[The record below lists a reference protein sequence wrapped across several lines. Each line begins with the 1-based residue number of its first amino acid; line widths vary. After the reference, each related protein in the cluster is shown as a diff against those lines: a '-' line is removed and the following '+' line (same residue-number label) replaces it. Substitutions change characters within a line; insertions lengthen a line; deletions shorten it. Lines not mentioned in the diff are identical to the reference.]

1 MGNSN
6 LDLIKKVNSKADKLN
21 TVRFEGEDQGIVT
34 LSYYDGDNWQILE
47 NIGTGGGG
55 GAIIGTLTSTFDKKT
70 VNMDEEVIIDYFFT
84 SPNLGN
90 GTLYVIVNDV
100 EIKNETIKQG
110 SGKINIGTL
119 PKGKSRVSMYAVDR
133 AGVFTNDLSW
143 DINCGSLEITSTF
156 DEERDYSAES
166 VIKFNYTVDS
176 ISNEKLTLNITIDGE
191 NFIEDCETGYNTYEF
206 PSMGVGVHKVSF
218 KVTSANYESNTL
230 EYTIV
235 IVDSDNLFV
244 STNLKEFT
252 YPEGQQISLDFRISM
267 KGQKSFNVVQYIDG
281 EVYKTLTCQS
291 GVNYWNVSSLTLGQ
305 HTLRVEVTTLDG
317 LNTASLEYELTII
330 ESDYELVKPV
340 TQGLLAWFDAND
352 KSNNDNDRD
361 VWIDRQKGNRAY
373 LNGFNFSTNGWID
386 NQLKCDGNAYVEVDM
401 KPFED
406 NVEDGITID
415 ILYTAEDVGNE
426 EARVIDCTGLTSPY
440 PGFYID
446 TQYAHLTSIEN
457 HLKTAFSEREET
469 RITYII
475 NRDSTYLAENTDP
488 ITGEVTQV
496 ETRNPMAQIY
506 VNGVFC
512 EVVMLS
518 DAGSGNNKRYENF
531 QHDQKIYI
539 NSLKGESHFGKCSI
553 SQLRI
558 YGRALEHDEVLRN
571 HIADIKD
578 VKKQKEKYDQ
588 NYNDSMSTMYFYGDV
603 TNMTKENEVELR
615 IKYISHNDFNQS
627 FDLPACKVKWQGTST
642 LQYAIKNYKI
652 KLRDGSGAKYK
663 YQLFG
668 EESLPESTF
677 TLKADYM
684 DSSLANNTG
693 IASFVGDCLYDTP
706 LPPQEINPKVR
717 SSIKGFPMQLYIND
731 VYWGVYNFNYDKGN
745 EDTFGFKEEGFD
757 QILSYEVAANSDTT
771 AGAFF
776 KWDPNKTDKTEY
788 EYYESDFELR
798 YPEDE
803 HDSYDEIKRVVEWVN
818 DADDETFKK
827 EFSQYFD
834 KEYTIRYFIQVMT
847 FTMVDNLG

>member
-6 LDLIKKVNSKADKLN
+6 LDLTKKVNSKADKLN
-21 TVRFEGEDQGIVT
+21 TVRFEGEDEGIVT
-34 LSYYDGDNWQILE
+34 LSYYDGEEWQILE
-47 NIGTGGGG
+47 NIGSGGGG
-55 GAIIGTLTSTFDKKT
+55 GAIIGSLTSTFDKKA
-70 VNMDEEVIIDYFFT
+70 VNLGEEVIIDYFFT

-90 GTLYVIVNDV
+90 GTLYVTVNDTEV
-100 EIKNETIKQG
+100 INQSIKQG
-110 SGKINIGTL
+110 SGKVNIGTL
-119 PKGKSRVSMYAVDR
+119 PKGKNRVVMYAVDR
-133 AGVFTNDLSW
+133 AGVYTDNLVW
-143 DINCGSLEITSTF
+143 DINCGSLAISSTF
-156 DEERDYSAES
+156 DGDRDYSAES

-176 ISNEKLTLNITIDGE
+176 ISNENLTLHVTIDGE
-191 NFIEDCETGYNTYEF
+191 NFTEECETGYNTYIF

-218 KVTSANYESNTL
+218 YVSSNSYQSNTL

-235 IVDSDNLFV
+235 IIDSDNLFV
-244 STNLKEFT
+244 STNLKEFV
-252 YPEGQQISLDFRISM
+252 YPEGQQIILDFRISM
-267 KGQKSFNVVQYIDG
+267 KGQKSFDVVQYIDN
-281 EVYKTLTCQS
+281 EEFKRLRCQS
-291 GVNYWNVSSLTLGQ
+291 GVNYWNISSLKIGT
-305 HTLRVEVTTLDG
+305 HVLRVEVTTLDG
-317 LNTASLEYELTII
+317 QNTAFVEYNLTIV

-340 TQGLLAWFDAND
+340 TQGLLAWFDATD
-352 KSNNDNDRD
+352 KSNSDTTRD
-361 VWIDRQKGNRAY
+361 VWIDRAKGNKAY
-373 LNGFNFSTNGWID
+373 LHGFNYSTNGWIND
-386 NQLKCDGNAYVEVDM
+386 QLLCNGNAYVEVDM
-401 KPFED
+401 KPFAD

-446 TQYAHLTSIEN
+446 TQNAHLISIEN
-457 HLKTAFSEREET
+457 HLKTMFSEREET
-469 RITYII
+469 RITYVI
-475 NRDSTYLAENTDP
+475 NRDSTYLEEVTNQD
-488 ITGEVTQV
+488 TGQVTQV
-496 ETRNPMAQIY
+496 EKRNPMAQIY

-518 DAGSGNNKRYENF
+518 DAGVGNNKRFESF
-531 QHDQKIYI
+531 EHDQKIYI
-539 NSLKGESHFGKCSI
+539 NSLKGESHFGKCAV

-558 YGRALEHDEVLRN
+558 YGRPLEHEEILRN

-588 NYNDSMSTMYFYGDV
+588 NYNNTMSSMYFYGDI
-603 TNMTKENEVELR
+603 TNMTKDNPATLR
-615 IKYISHNDFNQS
+615 IKYISQNDFGQS
-627 FDLPACKVKWQGTST
+627 FDLPACEVKWQGTST

-652 KLRDGSGAKYK
+652 KLKDGNGSKYK

-668 EESLPESTF
+668 EESMPESTF

-684 DSSLANNTG
+684 DSSMANNTG
-693 IASFVGDCLYDTP
+693 IASFIGDCLYDTP
-706 LPPQEINPKVR
+706 LPPQEVNSKVR
-717 SSIKGFPMQLYIND
+717 STIKGFPMQLYIND

-745 EDTFGFKEEGFD
+745 EDTFGFKEKGFD

-776 KWDPNKTDKTEY
+776 KWDPSKTDKTEY

-818 DADDETFKK
+818 DADDETFRR
-827 EFSQYFD
+827 EFDQYFD
-834 KEYTIRYFIQVMT
+834 KEYVIRYFIQVMT